1 MSVQKD
7 RLDPSHPGQ
16 PEAADSAADGAAD
29 ARSGPQRALPRLL
42 GVVLLALLGLYGA
55 RVAGLL
61 VTLQRAAIAEA
72 GLSDE
77 VDALRNEVTGLE
89 TAAADAQSDGFV
101 ERWAREERTMSRA
114 GDRTILVVE
123 TEPETEVPAAPNEGL
138 LRRLRRLFGR
148 QDAQPAPPPA
158 IESDA
163 PPASQNQSA
172 PITPLP

>member
-16 PEAADSAADGAAD
+16 PEAADSADSAA
-29 ARSGPQRALPRLL
+29 AAPATGPQRALPRLL

-55 RVAGLL
+55 RVAGLV

-77 VDALRNEVTGLE
+77 VDALRNEVAGLE

-101 ERWAREERTMSRA
+101 ERWAREERTMSRS

-123 TEPETEVPAAPNEGL
+123 TEPESAAPATPNAGL

-148 QDAQPAPPPA
+148 QDTPPE
-158 IESDA
+158 IESEA
-163 PPASQNQSA
+163 PPASQNESA
-172 PITPLP
+172 PTP